1 MSRRIIA
8 IIFLIFSISASLF
21 ASFKVRSICY
31 FATEEI
37 EEIIE
42 LCESDPASAQPRVQ
56 TIYEYWQKNDAF
68 LKVLIGTEEV
78 LNVRLSIYEM
88 LFLLEQDNLEDFLEE
103 ASFCKRKLMYISEY
117 TTFTL
122 A

>member
-8 IIFLIFSISASLF
+8 VIFLIFSVSTSLF
-21 ASFKVRSICY
+21 ASFRVRSMCY
-31 FATEEI
+31 LATEKI

-42 LCESDPASAQPRVQ
+42 LCENDPDTVQPKVQ
-56 TIYEYWQKNDAF
+56 EIYDYWQKNDAL
-68 LKVLIGTEEV
+68 LKVLIGTEET

-88 LFLLEQDNLEDFLEE
+88 LFLLDQNNIEDFLEE
-103 ASFCKRKLMYISEY
+103 ASFCKRKLLYISEY

>member
-8 IIFLIFSISASLF
+8 IIFLIISVSASLF
-21 ASFKVRSICY
+21 ASFKVRSICSV
-31 FATEEI
+31 AVAEI
-37 EEIIE
+37 EEIID
-42 LCESDPASAQPRVQ
+42 LCEEESSSVKPKVEDV
-56 TIYEYWQKNDAF
+56 YKYWQKNNTL
-68 LKVLIGTEEV
+68 LKVLIGTEET

-88 LFLLEQDNLEDFLEE
+88 LFLLEQNNIEDFLEE
-103 ASFCKRKLMYISEY
+103 ASFCKRKLLYISEY

>member
-1 MSRRIIA
+1 MSRKIIA
-8 IIFLIFSISASLF
+8 IIFLILSISSSLF
-21 ASFKVRSICY
+21 ASFKVRNICY
-31 FATEEI
+31 IATEEI
-37 EEIIE
+37 EEIIT
-42 LCESDPASAQPRVQ
+42 LCESDPASAKPRVQ
-56 TIYEYWQKNDAF
+56 SVYEFWQKNTTL
-68 LKVLIGTEEV
+68 LKLLVGTEET

-88 LFLLEQDNLEDFLEE
+88 LFLLEQNNIEDFLEE